1 MATKNR
7 HFLADAP
14 ILKLIAEIDEFKG
27 SWRALG
33 SLKPEILER
42 LRSVA
47 GVESIGSS
55 TRIEGSKL
63 SDRDVVRLLSNLNV
77 TALNSRDEQEVAG
90 YSELMNEIFDS
101 YLHIQFT
108 ENYIKQLHQILLK
121 YSTKDAHHSG
131 GYKKHPNNVEA
142 YDADGKVIGTIFE
155 TATPFET
162 PQMMEELLNWTN
174 DSLQNEGHH
183 PLIIIGIFIVEFLA
197 IHPFLD
203 GNGRL
208 SRALTTLLLLRS
220 GYEYVPYS
228 SLESVVEKSKDR
240 YYLALRKTQQSIKQE
255 QPDYFPWLSF
265 FLTSLKRQ
273 KDHLLYKVKHEKQ
286 ILGAL
291 PDLSS
296 AILKLAKERG
306 KISTS
311 EIERITREPRSTI
324 KKRLSELV
332 ESSLLLRHG
341 KGRSTWY
348 SIP

>member
-1 MATKNR
+1 MATHER
-7 HFLADAP
+7 QPLIDSS

-27 SWRALG
+27 SWRALR
-33 SLKPEILER
+33 SLKPDVLER
-42 LRSVA
+42 LRWVA
-47 GVESIGSS
+47 GIESIGSS

-63 SDRDVVRLLSNLNV
+63 SDRDVDRLLSSLDI
-77 TALNSRDEQEVAG
+77 TALSSRDEQEVAG
-90 YSELMNEIFDS
+90 YSELMNEIFDG

-108 ENYIKQLHQILLK
+108 ENYIKQLHQILLRH
-121 YSTKDAHHSG
+121 STKDANHRG
-131 GYKKHPNNVEA
+131 EYKKHPNNVEA
-142 YDADGKVIGTIFE
+142 YDADGKVVGTIFE
-155 TATPFET
+155 TATPFHT
-162 PQMMEELLNWTN
+162 PNLMEELVNWTN
-174 DSLQNEGHH
+174 NSLQRESHH
-183 PLIIIGIFIVEFLA
+183 PLIVIGIFIVEFLA

-208 SRALTTLLLLRS
+208 SRALTTLLLLRA

-240 YYLALRKTQQSIKQE
+240 YYLTLRKTQQSIKQE
-255 QPDYFPWLSF
+255 NPDYSPWLGF

-273 KDHLLYKVKHEKQ
+273 KDHLQHKVTQEKQ

-291 PDLSS
+291 PELSS
-296 AILKLAKERG
+296 TILKLAKERG
-306 KISTS
+306 KVSTS
-311 EIERITREPRSTI
+311 EIQRVSGEPRSTI

-332 ESSLLLRHG
+332 KSSLLVRHG